1 MFLAFLNAPRSSK
14 VRVVLKTIPI
24 VSEMLINNSILIK
37 EQLKIF
43 SFKEKRLILKDQG
56 PNIFAETLTRW
67 FFLWPYRNSRTLD
80 SGRCYCSYYHLQYKQ
95 QKKIEVLKAN
105 HFGFNANVSNEGAY

>member
-43 SFKEKRLILKDQG
+43 SFKEKMLILKDQG
-56 PNIFAETLTRW
+56 PNIFAETLTR
-67 FFLWPYRNSRTLD
+67 
-80 SGRCYCSYYHLQYKQ
+80 
-95 QKKIEVLKAN
+95 
-105 HFGFNANVSNEGAY
+105 

>member
-14 VRVVLKTIPI
+14 VRVVLETIPI

-43 SFKEKRLILKDQG
+43 SFKEKRLILKDQE
-56 PNIFAETLTRW
+56 PNIFAETLTR
-67 FFLWPYRNSRTLD
+67 
-80 SGRCYCSYYHLQYKQ
+80 
-95 QKKIEVLKAN
+95 
-105 HFGFNANVSNEGAY
+105 

>member
-14 VRVVLKTIPI
+14 VRVVLETIPI

-43 SFKEKRLILKDQG
+43 SFKEKRLILKDQR
-56 PNIFAETLTRW
+56 PNIFAETLTR
-67 FFLWPYRNSRTLD
+67 
-80 SGRCYCSYYHLQYKQ
+80 
-95 QKKIEVLKAN
+95 
-105 HFGFNANVSNEGAY
+105 

>member
-14 VRVVLKTIPI
+14 VRVVLETIPI

-37 EQLKIF
+37 EQLRIF

-56 PNIFAETLTRW
+56 LNIFAETLTR
-67 FFLWPYRNSRTLD
+67 
-80 SGRCYCSYYHLQYKQ
+80 
-95 QKKIEVLKAN
+95 
-105 HFGFNANVSNEGAY
+105 